1 MMISR
6 ITNFAF
12 EARPIDLQVQL
23 SGGSSAFDIVG
34 LPDEAVGARRLL
46 MEAILKGNITD
57 SFLLLLLLLVIARL
71 FCSFEPTVL
80 KYFTIIG
87 TSTVEHLC
95 ICEHQNV

>member
-34 LPDEAVGARRLL
+34 LPDEAVGAKTPMAKAAEQMSL
-46 MEAILKGNITD
+46 
-57 SFLLLLLLLVIARL
+57 SARVYDG
-71 FCSFEPTVL
+71 VL
-80 KYFTIIG
+80 KVTRTIAG
-87 TSTVEHLC
+87 LGLKFRPASSRSRPTSPPPHRRPRGA
-95 ICEHQNV
+95 